1 MDYVTS
7 TKIDDALYRLQMA
20 AHRSYTAARELA
32 FREWVLYAVNRYIQT
47 GRASLDWLRAFVKAD
62 MNELMEYAAKLNG
75 GSDDEIM
82 LRVNRY
88 LKKMGG

>member
-20 AHRSYTAARELA
+20 AHRNYTTTREMCY
-32 FREWVLYAVNRYIQT
+32 REWVLFAVNRYIQT
-47 GRASLDWLRAFVKAD
+47 GRASLDWLRAFIKTD
-62 MNELMEYAAKLNG
+62 MEKLVDYAAKLNG

-82 LRVNRY
+82 RRVNRY